1 MQINSNDQVS
11 RIYQINNT
19 ASAGI
24 QTRSADTIKHETADK
39 VTISE
44 AGLKA
49 GSKWQEIADKYDP
62 TNMSYKELTSM
73 TISLR
78 EKGLITSQ
86 EALALLAPPSRD
98 FNPDEKYDTVASARQ
113 SVEFDQSLGGTQGRD
128 AQLRVR
134 RLEILETIQNLSRSS
149 GYAGN

>member
-62 TNMSYKELTSM
+62 TNMSYDELSSM
-73 TISLR
+73 ASDLHLN
-78 EKGLITSQ
+78 GLITSE
-86 EALALLAPPSRD
+86 EALAMRVPPNRH
-98 FNPDEKYDTVASARQ
+98 FEFDEKYDTVALAKQ